1 MIDRIESLIWGISRV
16 FVALVIVAGIS
27 WGAAV
32 TAAQMLGIPQSKVI
46 GAMAI
51 VGLFVGLAIL
61 NSSGQRHSTGS
72 STPDSLLDP
81 PSSRGAQPSP
91 GRWRELRDI
100 ETCRHIETCRREG
113 LISEQQA
120 QTERA
125 RILGPESPDA
135 R

>member
-100 ETCRHIETCRREG
+100 ETCRREG